1 MSRRILL
8 IDFDRRALS
17 AAQAKLEA
25 EGFEVLCAQS
35 GKEAEQ
41 VLRGTKIDLVVLE
54 PMIPGLDGFK
64 FCTAMKRRE
73 FGPAPYVILASRI
86 YRAPRY
92 RAMAKDAGADL
103 YAERPQ
109 QDHIL
114 LETARRLLPPEAA
127 AEAGAPPVADERAP
141 RVSQAVPVQDV
152 AAPRAHRGSRREVP
166 PAAAPEPARH
176 ASEDR
181 RPPRRIPAE
190 RAPAPAAPAPPE
202 PPAPRLSPADD
213 PLSTAPRVAIQG
225 TVDLADFRLGSRE
238 DGSDSVPIADV
249 SDEEI
254 VDALDR
260 VIDLPEDT
268 AICPPVDASAAP
280 AASAGAWFGEPAPL
294 PPQPDEPAAPASSS
308 FVSDAPGAAPLPPLP
323 GVSPVFASAAAMGPI
338 PVLAEAG
345 EDEIE
350 RMLDALSPLEN
361 TEAFTTEVAAEESG
375 PAEDAGDVRP
385 PPPAPEPEELRA
397 PSAETAF
404 EFVGAEPPPAW
415 PAEPEG
421 AAPPDEPA
429 VVVAAEYAPAD
440 EPAVVVAAEYAPAEE
455 APAVVV
461 VAEYAP
467 ADEAPAWPVAVADEA
482 VPADAA
488 DVSLVRDAAGPSA
501 EQAAAPTD
509 VAEREEPAAPATPA
523 EGIPLGL
530 ASALDRLD
538 CAGDLTSLADDAPV
552 SYTTE
557 VDVEAIAMPDLPA
570 FEFRGERAGGGGRS
584 LDNVCE
590 FEEAPASGGAEI
602 PDDIGRLFPGAEED
616 VADEVPA
623 ATALEARAAALEA
636 EAPGASVE
644 PAAVVEEARESIEQ
658 LVEPAAF
665 VEEPRESSE
674 QVVEPAAF
682 VEEPR
687 ESSEQVVEPA
697 AFVEEPRESSEQV
710 VEPAA
715 FVEERPEAVA
725 SSEEPAAFVE
735 EPAAS
740 EVASPR
746 SLVDEPAAPAAAA
759 PAKFRFDG
767 PTPKPALRP
776 RPHFHLLGE
785 TEDTSSNQGFAPTPS
800 FDHTGPSSPIG
811 PHHGVSAG
819 VAPPGPPPPRPG
831 APAAPPAPI
840 GQWSYQRFVAP
851 RPAPAPVPAT
861 ASSAPQQRFHTGPD
875 LDSQLDRAFAGQGG
889 QSDAARG
896 AGGDGQGGT
905 SGGDAEDPAEPILHS
920 DAREF
925 DPATAA
931 LLSSLEGL
939 DAVCREDAAE
949 DDDLD
954 QWLTDGGAVLDET
967 FPEEFESS
975 PPCPP
980 PPTDDDERSLET
992 LLSAPVERAAA
1003 PADEEDIPDFWTSP
1017 TGPADVEP
1025 VAGPLVGPRADD
1037 EPRPDDE
1044 APRGTAP
1051 SAPPL
1056 EEPTARSMGLV
1067 LSAAAV
1073 LVVLIGVG
1081 SGALLLR
1088 GAGAAPAAPAAIRAE
1103 RASDATPAAPDA
1115 TRAERASVEASAA
1128 GTGAAYEPTTPASE
1142 RRTAAASPEPAPAAP
1157 EIVRPVPR
1165 AVSDRLD
1172 GQTARPTP
1180 RAAVG
1185 STAPE
1190 LARPAELDRPLERVA
1205 GEIPAEA
1212 AHAAAPGKAVLSVLV
1227 GPDGDVRD
1235 VRLMSDPGQGL
1246 GEAAR
1251 RAVAGWRYTAPRRA
1265 GEPVQV
1271 WRTETVSFGRP

>member
-1 MSRRILL
+1 MFGPVLSRRTRPETRVSRRILL

-166 PAAAPEPARH
+166 PAAAPEAARH

-225 TVDLADFRLGSRE
+225 TVVLADFRLGSRE

-268 AICPPVDASAAP
+268 AICPPIDASAAP

-294 PPQPDEPAAPASSS
+294 PPQPDGPAAPASSS

-375 PAEDAGDVRP
+375 PAEDAADVRP
-385 PPPAPEPEELRA
+385 PTPAPEPEELRA

-404 EFVGAEPPPAW
+404 EFAGAEPPPAW

-421 AAPPDEPA
+421 AAP
-429 VVVAAEYAPAD
+429 AD
-440 EPAVVVAAEYAPAEE
+440 EPAAVFAAECAP
-455 APAVVV
+455 P
-461 VAEYAP
+461 
-467 ADEAPAWPVAVADEA
+467 DEAPALP
-482 VPADAA
+482 AA
-488 DVSLVRDAAGPSA
+488 DVEESICAGDAGGSVAWEAPGQRA
-501 EQAAAPTD
+501 EGMVAAPAVEAAADLGEPD
-509 VAEREEPAAPATPA
+509 APAPEVAAAQWEPAAPATPA

-538 CAGDLTSLADDAPV
+538 CGGDLTSLADDAPV

-590 FEEAPASGGAEI
+590 FEETPASGGAEI

-644 PAAVVEEARESIEQ
+644 PAA
-658 LVEPAAF
+658 F
-665 VEEPRESSE
+665 VEEPRETSE

-687 ESSEQVVEPA
+687 ESSEQIVEPA
-697 AFVEEPRESSEQV
+697 AVAEEPRETIEPL

-715 FVEERPEAVA
+715 FVEERPETAA
-725 SSEEPAAFVE
+725 SSEEPAA
-735 EPAAS
+735 P

-861 ASSAPQQRFHTGPD
+861 ASPAPQQRFHTGPD

-954 QWLTDGGAVLDET
+954 QWLTDGGAILDET

-1003 PADEEDIPDFWTSP
+1003 PADEEEIPDFWTSP

-1165 AVSDRLD
+1165 AVSDRLGD
-1172 GQTARPTP
+1172 QTARPTP